1 MTKRSR
7 CLESS
12 CETAPHWLRPLAE
25 AWVRLLKAG
34 LHLLDSPDIHPWPL
48 TAPQIPFLLQI
59 SFTCLLPLQAE
70 GVLLMQPHFRE
81 TTDPYSE
88 MFRIAGNKV
97 SSISLVII
105 TLYSN
110 LLCTKVIVISDWS
123 TGFWMVHKGHLAGG
137 CFCLLNFSCSM
148 SQLHSRMYIQTFFV
162 NFLRAL
168 IPLFGILTKYIY
180 IYIYECILVVPHLL
194 SEPASVQLKD
204 RDDGRLKPKHE
215 VYRSLMPN
223 LLFWTQTVLTA
234 ILKNLTLPP
243 WFSLSPGPLWA
254 LLVLTCPVPQRF
266 RHSQS
271 YQNRSNF
278 FQKGPRLLAQSTEL
292 FLLLTLSPLFGRSD
306 VHECLSQ
313 WFVHSAGLSCACL
326 RCSTWIYLHK
336 LQLYI
341 VTTDG

>member
-1 MTKRSR
+1 M
-7 CLESS
+7 
-12 CETAPHWLRPLAE
+12 
-25 AWVRLLKAG
+25 
-34 LHLLDSPDIHPWPL
+34 
-48 TAPQIPFLLQI
+48 
-59 SFTCLLPLQAE
+59 
-70 GVLLMQPHFRE
+70 
-81 TTDPYSE
+81 
-88 MFRIAGNKV
+88 
-97 SSISLVII
+97 
-105 TLYSN
+105 
-110 LLCTKVIVISDWS
+110 
-123 TGFWMVHKGHLAGG
+123 
-137 CFCLLNFSCSM
+137 
-148 SQLHSRMYIQTFFV
+148 
-162 NFLRAL
+162 
-168 IPLFGILTKYIY
+168 
-180 IYIYECILVVPHLL
+180 VPHLL